1 MVVIMIRDKKQIL
14 LPLIEESNMSIDLL
28 NSIINGDYVLANRLF
43 EERLSDIQ
51 EKKLYEI
58 KRMSSAN
65 LYESYDRLQQ
75 DRNDLKSGKKVRAS
89 DVYKDPRDNV
99 TTHKEIE
106 DAKKSAS
113 NSSTAQTQ
121 QTRQLKKLPS
131 LRDMKKAERQK
142 KLASIGDRIERL
154 RKRGHSDPGR
164 HLARAYGSSVGKAIG
179 RTLATPAKIAGGVAQ
194 DIANAVAL
202 EE

>member
-1 MVVIMIRDKKQIL
+1 
-14 LPLIEESNMSIDLL
+14 MSRELVE
-28 NSIINGDYVLANRLF
+28 SIINGDYVSANELF
-43 EERLSDIQ
+43 ESKLNDIT
-51 EKKLYEI
+51 ENKMYEM

-65 LYESYDRLQQ
+65 LYESYNRLQQ

-89 DVYKDPRDNV
+89 DVWKDPRDTVN
-99 TTHKEIE
+99 THRDIE

-131 LRDMKKAERQK
+131 LTDMKKAERQK
-142 KLASIGDRIERL
+142 KLASIGDRMERL
-154 RKRGHSDPGR
+154 RKRGHSDPGG

-179 RTLATPAKIAGGVAQ
+179 RTLATPAKIVGKGLS
-194 DIANAVAL
+194 DIGSKL
-202 EE
+202 EPSYE